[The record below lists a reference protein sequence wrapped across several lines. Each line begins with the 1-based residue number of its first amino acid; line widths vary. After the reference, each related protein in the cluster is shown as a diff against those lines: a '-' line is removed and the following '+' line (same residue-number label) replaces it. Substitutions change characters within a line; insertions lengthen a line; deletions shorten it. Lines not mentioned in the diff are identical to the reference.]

1 MLYKQLEAVR
11 GIASVS
17 SVEKFDFWLATLP
30 KENQKMISVSLV
42 ADRIGIEH
50 SVADQLLRFCK
61 EHGILQ
67 TYFVAECKAC
77 GCQESIGK
85 DVIVMMLTH
94 ALKCKRCKATITPKM
109 IYVAYRVVKQPDAI
123 EEDIRGKIEN
133 RLADHS
139 I

>member
-11 GIASVS
+11 EIASVS

-42 ADRIGIEH
+42 AD
-50 SVADQLLRFCK
+50 QLLRFCK

-77 GCQESIGK
+77 GCRESIGK
-85 DVIVMMLTH
+85 DVIVMMLTRT
-94 ALKCKRCKATITPKM
+94 LECRRCKATITPKM
-109 IYVAYRVVKQPDAI
+109 IYVAYRVVKQPDAT
-123 EEDIRGKIEN
+123 EEEIRGEIES
-133 RLADHS
+133 RLAS
-139 I
+139 QNI

>member
-11 GIASVS
+11 EIASVS

-42 ADRIGIEH
+42 AD
-50 SVADQLLRFCK
+50 QLLRFCK

-77 GCQESIGK
+77 GCRESIGK
-85 DVIVMMLTH
+85 DVIVMMLTRT
-94 ALKCKRCKATITPKM
+94 LECRRCKATITPKM
-109 IYVAYRVVKQPDAI
+109 IYVEYRVVKQPDAT
-123 EEDIRGKIEN
+123 EEEIRGEIES
-133 RLADHS
+133 RLASHN

>member
-1 MLYKQLEAVR
+1 MLYKQLEAVQ
-11 GIASVS
+11 GIDLVY
-17 SVEKFDFWLATLP
+17 VEKFDFWLATLP
-30 KENQKMISVSLV
+30 KENQKMISASLV

-77 GCQESIGK
+77 GHWEAIEK
-85 DVIVMMLTH
+85 EVIATMLTRT
-94 ALKCKRCKATITPKM
+94 LKCKRCKATISPQM
-109 IYVAYRVVKQPDAI
+109 IYVAYRVVKQPDAT
-123 EEDIRGKIEN
+123 EEEIQGKIES
-133 RLADHS
+133 RLASHN

>member
-11 GIASVS
+11 EIASVS

-42 ADRIGIEH
+42 AD
-50 SVADQLLRFCK
+50 QLLRFCK

-77 GCQESIGK
+77 GCRESIEK
-85 DVIVMMLTH
+85 EVIATMLIRTSE
-94 ALKCKRCKATITPKM
+94 CRRCKATITPKM
-109 IYVAYRVVKQPDAI
+109 IYVAYRVVKQPDAT
-123 EEDIRGKIEN
+123 EEEIRGEIES
-133 RLADHS
+133 RLASHN

>member
-11 GIASVS
+11 EIASVS

-42 ADRIGIEH
+42 AD
-50 SVADQLLRFCK
+50 QLLRFCK

-77 GCQESIGK
+77 GCRESIGK
-85 DVIVMMLTH
+85 DVIVMMLTRS
-94 ALKCKRCKATITPKM
+94 LECRRCKATITPKM
-109 IYVAYRVVKQPDAI
+109 IYVAYRVVKQPDAT
-123 EEDIRGKIEN
+123 EEEIRGEIES
-133 RLADHS
+133 RLASHN

>member
-1 MLYKQLEAVR
+1 MLYKQLEAVWE
-11 GIASVS
+11 IASVS

-42 ADRIGIEH
+42 AD
-50 SVADQLLRFCK
+50 QLLRFCK

-77 GCQESIGK
+77 GCRESIGK
-85 DVIVMMLTH
+85 DVIVMMLTRT
-94 ALKCKRCKATITPKM
+94 LECRRCKATITPKM
-109 IYVAYRVVKQPDAI
+109 IYVAYRVVKQPDAT
-123 EEDIRGKIEN
+123 EEEIRGEIES
-133 RLADHS
+133 RLASHN

>member
-1 MLYKQLEAVR
+1 MLYKQLETVQ
-11 GIASVS
+11 GIASV

-30 KENQKMISVSLV
+30 KENQKMIFVSLV
-42 ADRIGIEH
+42 ADRIGIER

-61 EHGILQ
+61 GHEILQ

-77 GCQESIGK
+77 GCRESIEK
-85 DVIVMMLTH
+85 EVIATMLTRT
-94 ALKCKRCKATITPKM
+94 LECRRCKATITPKM
-109 IYVAYRVVKQPDAI
+109 IYVAYRVVKQPDAT
-123 EEDIRGKIEN
+123 EEEIRGKIEN

>member
-1 MLYKQLEAVR
+1 MKMSAHTVYRRSAV
-11 GIASVS
+11 
-17 SVEKFDFWLATLP
+17 
-30 KENQKMISVSLV
+30 
-42 ADRIGIEH
+42 EH

-77 GCQESIGK
+77 GCRESIGK

-94 ALKCKRCKATITPKM
+94 ALKCKRCKATIAPKM
-109 IYVAYRVVKQPDAI
+109 IYVAYRVVKQPDAT
-123 EEDIRGKIEN
+123 EEEIRGEIES
-133 RLADHS
+133 RLASHN

>member
-11 GIASVS
+11 EIASVS

-42 ADRIGIEH
+42 AD
-50 SVADQLLRFCK
+50 QLLRFCK

-77 GCQESIGK
+77 GCRESIGK
-85 DVIVMMLTH
+85 DVIVMMLTRT
-94 ALKCKRCKATITPKM
+94 LECRRCKATITPKM
-109 IYVAYRVVKQPDAI
+109 IYVAYRVVKQPDATD
-123 EEDIRGKIEN
+123 EEIRGEIES
-133 RLADHS
+133 RLASHN

>member
-11 GIASVS
+11 EIAAVS

-42 ADRIGIEH
+42 AD
-50 SVADQLLRFCK
+50 QLLRFCK

-77 GCQESIGK
+77 GCRESIGK
-85 DVIVMMLTH
+85 DVIVMMLTRT
-94 ALKCKRCKATITPKM
+94 LECRRCKATITPKM
-109 IYVAYRVVKQPDAI
+109 IYVAYRVVKQPDAT
-123 EEDIRGKIEN
+123 EEEIRGEIES
-133 RLADHS
+133 RLASHN

>member
-11 GIASVS
+11 EIASVS

-42 ADRIGIEH
+42 AD
-50 SVADQLLRFCK
+50 QLLRFCK

-77 GCQESIGK
+77 GCRESIGK
-85 DVIVMMLTH
+85 DVIVMMLTRT
-94 ALKCKRCKATITPKM
+94 LECRRCKATITPKM
-109 IYVAYRVVKQPDAI
+109 IYVAYRVVKQPDAT
-123 EEDIRGKIEN
+123 EEEIRGEIES
-133 RLADHS
+133 RLASHN

>member
-11 GIASVS
+11 EIASVS

-30 KENQKMISVSLV
+30 KENQKMISVSL
-42 ADRIGIEH
+42 
-50 SVADQLLRFCK
+50 VADQLLRFCK

-85 DVIVMMLTH
+85 DVIVMMLTRT
-94 ALKCKRCKATITPKM
+94 LECRRCKATITPKM
-109 IYVAYRVVKQPDAI
+109 IYVAYRVVKQPDAT
-123 EEDIRGKIEN
+123 EEEIRGEIES
-133 RLADHS
+133 RLASHN